1 MAKRRAY
8 LVMPFFIALSGCL
21 TLCQDTWQPAVASSD
36 GKYYASVFIR
46 ACGATTSEYAHV
58 VLRSQGLLSS
68 YRDDNIVFSL
78 KYDPEVKLEWIDST
92 HLVIRYQNNPT
103 ISDLSPPKTWQTVQ
117 ITAVPISP

>member
-8 LVMPFFIALSGCL
+8 LVMPFCIVLSACL
-21 TLCQDTWQPAVASSD
+21 SLCKDTWQPEVASSD

-46 ACGATTSEYAHV
+46 DCGATTSEYTHV

-78 KYDPEVKLEWIDST
+78 KYDPEVKLEWIDPT
-92 HLVIRYQNNPT
+92 HLVIRYQNSPT
-103 ISDLSPPKTWQTVQ
+103 NSDLSPPKPWQAVQ
-117 ITAVPISP
+117 ITAAPISP

>member
-8 LVMPFFIALSGCL
+8 LVMPFFIALSGRL

-46 ACGATTSEYAHV
+46 DCGATTSEYAHV

-68 YRDDNIVFSL
+68 YR
-78 KYDPEVKLEWIDST
+78 LEWIDST